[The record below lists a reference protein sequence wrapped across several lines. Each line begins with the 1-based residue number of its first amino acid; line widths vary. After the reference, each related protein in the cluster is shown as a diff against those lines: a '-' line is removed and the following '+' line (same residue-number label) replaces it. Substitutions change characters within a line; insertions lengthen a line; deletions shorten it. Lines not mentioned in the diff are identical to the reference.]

1 MTNQAN
7 TKNINIADNQ
17 RNASRDYY
25 EFNLVPSMRVYMFTR
40 SDDDLDRIATTNQR
54 MFKYRFG
61 LTANATIR
69 SKIIAIKRRYNLTDM
84 EIKALIGSG
93 QIRAKHQEV
102 LATPD
107 MASPILGFVLLV
119 IISFICGLNILSIS
133 IAQASPLKALVAI
146 GMIFSIWGMCI
157 YYIKRFMVSPWRILK
172 RSGILTD
179 IPKINIWDSLL
190 IRSFIIDASNKL
202 PINS

>member
-7 TKNINIADNQ
+7 TRNINIADNQ
-17 RNASRDYY
+17 RNANRDYY
-25 EFNLVPSMRVYMFTR
+25 EFNLVPSMRVYMSTR
-40 SDDDLDRIATTNQR
+40 SDDDLDRVAATNQR

-61 LTANATIR
+61 LNANPSVRA
-69 SKIIAIKRRYNLTDM
+69 KIISIKSRYNLTDM
-84 EIKALIGSG
+84 EVKALLGAG
-93 QIRAKHQEV
+93 QIRVKEQEV

-107 MASPILGFVLLV
+107 KVSPILGFILLV
-119 IISFICGLNILSIS
+119 IMSCLCGLNILSIS

-146 GMIFSIWGMCI
+146 GMIFSVWGMCI

-190 IRSFIIDASNKL
+190 IRSFIIDANNKL